1 MKLRFVVSLLLLA
14 AVALA
19 SVGLMATAPSDATLP
34 ADLRPLLEPARK
46 EAQMAAGLVGLL
58 PFRLA
63 EARCATDGRSAHFA
77 FDSIIGSAR
86 AYAVIGLPPKT
97 EAGSPGAAIT
107 IIGQSAEEFA
117 ASPDFAATS
126 VGPCDH

>member
-1 MKLRFVVSLLLLA
+1 MKLRYLVALFLLA
-14 AVALA
+14 AISLA
-19 SVGLMATAPSDATLP
+19 SVGLIVTAPSDATLP

-46 EAQMAAGLVGLL
+46 EVQVAAGLVGLL

-63 EARCATDGRSAHFA
+63 EARCATDGRSAYLA

-117 ASPDFAATS
+117 ASPGFAATS